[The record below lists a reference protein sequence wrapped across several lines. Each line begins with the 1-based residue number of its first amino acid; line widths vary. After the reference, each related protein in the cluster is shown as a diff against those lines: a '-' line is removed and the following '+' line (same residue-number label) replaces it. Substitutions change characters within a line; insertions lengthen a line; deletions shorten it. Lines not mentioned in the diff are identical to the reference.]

1 MRVVQ
6 PVCRGE
12 GGLRFR
18 VLGLKLAITVSNII
32 ETRRPVPGSS
42 SGGGGGGGGGGDRSS
57 SSSRRRNTAIVPV
70 KTQLFFREGGLDF
83 LFLKRTFSSK
93 KTSRDLRV
101 PWISESQ
108 FLSLKRQKIKNKF
121 KK

>member
-42 SGGGGGGGGGGDRSS
+42 SGGGGGGDRSSSS

-70 KTQLFFREGGLDF
+70 KTQLFFREGGG
-83 LFLKRTFSSK
+83 S
-93 KTSRDLRV
+93 
-101 PWISESQ
+101 ISYS
-108 FLSLKRQKIKNKF
+108 
-121 KK
+121 

>member
-42 SGGGGGGGGGGDRSS
+42 SGGGGGGGGDRSSS

-93 KTSRDLRV
+93 KN
-101 PWISESQ
+101 
-108 FLSLKRQKIKNKF
+108 LSGFEGTLDF
-121 KK
+121 